1 MNGEPELPSLQQ
13 IQRRSAEAVTHL
25 IAIITADGAVAV
37 EARDDQDTPL
47 ARTIILNA
55 RDARA
60 SIDCALRS
68 SPIDRFSGFST
79 DGQGT
84 RAAAGLR
91 LSPDVPIRPIGNRV
105 IET

>member
-1 MNGEPELPSLQQ
+1 MR
-13 IQRRSAEAVTHL
+13 RRSADAVTHL

-37 EARDDQDTPL
+37 EARDGQGAPL

-68 SPIDRFSGFST
+68 SPIDRFSGFSA
-79 DGQGT
+79 DGEGT

-91 LSPDVPIRPIGNRV
+91 LTSNAPIRPPNKRML
-105 IET
+105 ET